1 MGLLL
6 YLISVAV
13 FGLFVFLIGRW
24 TVTAVSYTLLLQPL
38 AALVYSALLRNEP
51 LTPSLLIGGAVII
64 AGVYIGAF
72 TGSRPVQADEP
83 VSSLA

>member
-1 MGLLL
+1 
-6 YLISVAV
+6 
-13 FGLFVFLIGRW
+13 
-24 TVTAVSYTLLLQPL
+24 
-38 AALVYSALLRNEP
+38 
-51 LTPSLLIGGAVII
+51 LTPSLFLGGAVIL